1 VTSFADNQLLD
12 QVNEAYKAYSSVLAL
27 SRLPLATSPL
37 IRPALVLDPLT
48 PTPEDRG
55 RALQLALRWALDQL
69 APAPPRYPLGEY
81 RPLDDPTWRD
91 PAWWRYNILRHR
103 YVEPLHP
110 DDFIDSGRFT
120 ETLMALTGIAT
131 PRRLL
136 RRAQSRDSRRRRGAG
151 AIAEHSI
158 HPG

>member
-1 VTSFADNQLLD
+1 MPQVTDPQLIE

-27 SRLPLATSPL
+27 SRLPLAAMPL
-37 IRPALVLDPLT
+37 IEPALVLDPLT

-55 RALQLALRWALDQL
+55 RALQLALRWALLQL
-69 APAPPRYPLGEY
+69 APAAPRYPLGEY
-81 RPLDDPTWRD
+81 RPLDDPTWRE

-120 ETLMALTGIAT
+120 ETLMALTGIPT
-131 PRRLL
+131 PDAFFDVRNRAIRAAASL
-136 RRAQSRDSRRRRGAG
+136 RNSSYTNG
-151 AIAEHSI
+151 SN
-158 HPG
+158 